1 MLIYVASAP
10 QLEESSR
17 EIYSSAAAEIQ
28 KLGHQP
34 FDPYGSDGALLP
46 WPFRLEALMQKCQGL
61 YLLKG
66 WQTSVEATIERHICL
81 RTGKAIFFQSEE
93 ERKSARDQ
101 QKLLVSIRIQ
111 EAIHEATGMTLEQY
125 RVHSRKEE
133 YVFARMIYAHQGK
146 RLGLSPEDSARDLN
160 ISRSMIYRYMMKYP
174 DEVKYNAEFRSMAE
188 RVDKILTQ

>member
-1 MLIYVASAP
+1 MLIYVASLSP
-10 QLEESSR
+10 PEEFR
-17 EIYSSAAAEIQ
+17 GFYSSAAAEIL
-28 KLGHQP
+28 KLGHEP
-34 FDPYGSDGALLP
+34 FNPYGIDGALLP
-46 WPFRLEALMQKCQGL
+46 WPNRLEVLMRECQGL

-66 WQTSVEATIERHICL
+66 WQNSPEACIERHVSL
-81 RTGKAIFFQSEE
+81 GTGKVILFQSVE

-101 QKLLVSIRIQ
+101 QKLVISVRIQ
-111 EAIHEATGMTLEQY
+111 EAIHEATGMTIDQY

-174 DEVKYNAEFRSMAE
+174 DEVKYNSDFRSMAE